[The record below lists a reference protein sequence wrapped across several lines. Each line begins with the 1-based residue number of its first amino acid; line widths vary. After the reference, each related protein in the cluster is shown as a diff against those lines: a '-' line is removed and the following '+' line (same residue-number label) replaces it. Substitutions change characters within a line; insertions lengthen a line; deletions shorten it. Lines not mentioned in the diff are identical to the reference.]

1 MFGRHTYIIFFLL
14 FFFHITGSPSAKLGL
29 RMTTLHEEHSGNA
42 LSDMDGVA
50 EDEHVDHLVGKTP
63 VKPQKL
69 NLNNINTINQ
79 VRN

>member
-1 MFGRHTYIIFFLL
+1 
-14 FFFHITGSPSAKLGL
+14 
-29 RMTTLHEEHSGNA
+29 MTTLHEEHSGNV

-50 EDEHVDHLVGKTP
+50 EDEDVDHLVGKTP

-69 NLNNINTINQ
+69 HLNNINTVSQ